1 MPKRKHLKD
10 TQWTRNIVCNHQ
22 QTNSRLIDQEDIFF
36 SYRWE
41 NYQLWWKNIL
51 MMKMIITVKIIFI
64 TSSKWLESTL
74 KRNQSMNEL
83 FIKSFINDIDWRII
97 KEEKSWSY
105 AWRFYHK
112 TLRMVQ
118 ESFITIQD
126 LIWEN
131 IIQSKKFWLR
141 ERFLCSY
148 KDYSGSYKV
157 KRTSL
162 FVVLKITNILELL
175 SCYLLTCFLRRFQLE
190 CSWQCFDLVKLT
202 KTSSST
208 QRTKQM
214 TNMNFWAMPKISII
228 KIKNKFYSLC
238 LIKRRNNLS

>member
-1 MPKRKHLKD
+1 MPKRKHLND
-10 TQWTRNIVCNHQ
+10 TQWIRNIVCNHQ
-22 QTNSRLIDQEDIFF
+22 QNNSRLIDQEDIFF

-41 NYQLWWKNIL
+41 HYQLWWKNIL

-118 ESFITIQD
+118 ESSITIQD
-126 LIWEN
+126 LIWKN

-141 ERFLCSY
+141 ERFLMFIQ
-148 KDYSGSYKV
+148 
-157 KRTSL
+157 RL
-162 FVVLKITNILELL
+162 FWVVQSEENILVCCFKDNKHIAIIILL
-175 SCYLLTCFLRRFQLE
+175 STNVFFEKVSVRMFLTTFWPRKANKNIFINTTNKAKDKYGLL
-190 CSWQCFDLVKLT
+190 SNAKDLH
-202 KTSSST
+202 
-208 QRTKQM
+208 
-214 TNMNFWAMPKISII
+214 N
-228 KIKNKFYSLC
+228 
-238 LIKRRNNLS
+238 